1 VRRPAESVT
10 QLLAKWRSGDEE
22 ALQALIPLVY
32 DELRRLAHN
41 YLRAERPGHTL
52 QTTALAHEAYM
63 RLVDQNP
70 AHFQN
75 RAHFLAVA
83 AKLMRQILVDYA
95 RRRHAA
101 KRGPEYKVE
110 LDGSF
115 EVAHEQARGVDVLAV
130 DDALLQLSRRDEQQG
145 RIVEMRFFGG
155 LTVEETAKALEVSP
169 ATVKRNWNMAKAWL
183 TREMQRGGGGK
194 NEAMGEG

>member
-83 AKLMRQILVDYA
+83 ANLMRRILVDYA

-101 KRGPEYKVE
+101 KRGLECRVT
-110 LDGSF
+110 LDESYD
-115 EVAHEQARGVDVLAV
+115 AAQEQGVDVLV
-130 DDALLQLSRRDEQQG
+130 IDHALSQLSRRDEQQG

-155 LTVEETAKALEVSP
+155 LTTEETANALDISV
-169 ATVKRNWNMAKAWL
+169 ATVKRDWSMARAWL
-183 TREMQRGGGGK
+183 MRELRRSADGK